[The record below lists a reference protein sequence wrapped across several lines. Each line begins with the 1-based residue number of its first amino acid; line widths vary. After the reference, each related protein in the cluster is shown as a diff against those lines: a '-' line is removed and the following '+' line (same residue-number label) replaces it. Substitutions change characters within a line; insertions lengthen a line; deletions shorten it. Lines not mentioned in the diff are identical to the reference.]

1 MDNKL
6 AMSQQ
11 CALVAKKANG
21 IQWYIKNNMARR
33 SREMTVPIYYA
44 LVRKHFEFY
53 VQFWVPQFKK
63 VRGVL
68 EKVQKRATK
77 MIMGQ
82 EHLP

>member
-1 MDNKL
+1 
-6 AMSQQ
+6 MSQQ

-21 IQWYIKNNMARR
+21 IQGYIKKNMARR

-63 VRGVL
+63 DEELPER
-68 EKVQKRATK
+68 VQWRATK
-77 MIMGQ
+77 MMP
-82 EHLP
+82 EALTT